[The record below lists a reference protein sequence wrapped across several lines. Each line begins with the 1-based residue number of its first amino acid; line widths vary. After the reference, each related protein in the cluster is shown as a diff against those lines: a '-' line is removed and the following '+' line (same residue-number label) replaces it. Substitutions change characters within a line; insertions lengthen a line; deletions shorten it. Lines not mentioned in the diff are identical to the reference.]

1 MIMEKIIY
9 AVNKALVLVLLLS
22 APAIIT
28 ATIVGIAMGLFQTV
42 TQLQEQT
49 LPFGVKLIAV
59 LACLLL
65 LEPWMAMIVMRF
77 AREVFRMAFLSGAG

>member
-1 MIMEKIIY
+1 MGKLIY
-9 AVNKALVLVLLLS
+9 AVDKVVILVLLLS

-28 ATIVGIAMGLFQTV
+28 ATVVGIAMGLFQTV

-59 LACLLL
+59 LGCLLL
-65 LEPWMAMIVMRF
+65 FSPWMAMVVTDF
-77 AREVFRMAFLSGAG
+77 AREVFRLAFLNGAG

>member
-1 MIMEKIIY
+1 MGKLIY
-9 AVNKALVLVLLLS
+9 AVDKVLILVLLLS

-28 ATIVGIAMGLFQTV
+28 ATVVGIAMGLFQTV

-59 LACLLL
+59 LGCLLL
-65 LEPWMAMIVMRF
+65 LEPWMAMVVTNF
-77 AREVFRMAFLSGAG
+77 AREVFRLAFLSGAG